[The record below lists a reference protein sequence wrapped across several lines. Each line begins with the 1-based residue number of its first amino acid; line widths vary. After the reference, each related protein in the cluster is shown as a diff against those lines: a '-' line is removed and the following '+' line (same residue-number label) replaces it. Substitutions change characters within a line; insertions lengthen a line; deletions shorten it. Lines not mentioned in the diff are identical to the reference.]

1 LNKTQE
7 AEGLAQIASLTAVR
21 DENRKILDNAI
32 EHTKFIETEI
42 SDTQAYLVWIINR
55 RNAITKRLA
64 DLADQRCYSNM
75 LFVKSLKEH
84 KDALLVIDL
93 LIKDL
98 APYSNKKVSLSQ
110 VQDVT
115 DKLRMYSHLF
125 NE

>member
-1 LNKTQE
+1 
-7 AEGLAQIASLTAVR
+7 
-21 DENRKILDNAI
+21 
-32 EHTKFIETEI
+32 
-42 SDTQAYLVWIINR
+42 
-55 RNAITKRLA
+55 
-64 DLADQRCYSNM
+64 M

-98 APYSNKKVSLSQ
+98 APYANKKVSFSQ
-110 VQDVT
+110 MNDVT